1 MADLM
6 SKALEDLDEA
16 ELQVW
21 RGYDVEPRE
30 WLLRH
35 ALNIL
40 ESVGTAFQ
48 QVPPPTFDFHVSMC
62 MQSVRRSSP

>member
-1 MADLM
+1 M

-40 ESVGTAFQ
+40 ESVGCLFF
-48 QVPPPTFDFHVSMC
+48 VFGSLFMIL
-62 MQSVRRSSP
+62 